1 VTQRIPVPH
10 SFDPTRGRREKVRAR
25 GLRELVY
32 GEDVIDLTALEQ
44 LVDDS
49 QARAIGAVLRRLR
62 DLARRGL
69 PLRELISIAFQ
80 EIRQHGLY
88 ALEASPELAL
98 PRPFEVAGAV
108 NRLRALEIA
117 APAATSAPPRRERV
131 PR

>member
-1 VTQRIPVPH
+1 LPE

-32 GEDVIDLTALEQ
+32 GDDVIDLTALEQ

-49 QARAIGAVLRRLR
+49 QARAIGVLLRRLR
-62 DLARRGL
+62 ELARQRL
-69 PLRELISIAFQ
+69 SLRELLDVAFQ
-80 EIRQHGLY
+80 EVKQRGLY

-108 NRLRALEIA
+108 NRLRGLSVAT
-117 APAATSAPPRRERV
+117 PAASTPTPRHRRDA
-131 PR
+131 R